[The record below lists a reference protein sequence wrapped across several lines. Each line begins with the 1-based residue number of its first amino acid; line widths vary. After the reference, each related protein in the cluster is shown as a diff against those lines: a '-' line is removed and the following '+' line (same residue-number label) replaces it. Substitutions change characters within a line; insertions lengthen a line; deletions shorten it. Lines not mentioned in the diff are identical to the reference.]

1 MTTPKEVE
9 IKLELAPASLPQ
21 FKKIPLIRALKAPAR
36 RATEVSV
43 YFDTD
48 THKLRK
54 NGLMLRVRRTG
65 NRYIQTIKATGNS
78 GLFERDEWENEI
90 ASEAPDLDL
99 AHGIA
104 LEPLISDKFRRQ
116 LKPMFET
123 RVRRTVYPLTN
134 GAHAIALTVDQG
146 KIDTGA
152 RSAPLCEIELELER
166 GNQTELFEIA
176 REITR
181 ALPAQLGLKS
191 KSERGY
197 ELLDGEQGAP
207 VKAAA
212 VDLVAGTSTRDGFK
226 IIGRACLKQVVGN
239 EPALL
244 KGEPEGVH
252 QMRVGLRRLRA
263 AMSLFGG
270 ILGDPQTAAIKAE
283 LKWLAGELG
292 PARELEVL
300 MKRVLAPVKKRHA
313 RWDGVPSLSRDF
325 DERHEAAL
333 AQAQNAV
340 KSARFRALALEV
352 AAWLETGE
360 WTKPQDDLVRDR
372 GDLPIEVAAA
382 EQLNRRRKKIRK
394 QGKALARLDA
404 QCRHK
409 LRIQAKKVRYAAEF
423 FAGVFPGKRA
433 AKRREKFS
441 SALERLQDG
450 LGELND
456 IVVHEELITA
466 MGVRRRRTSRKRAF
480 AAGLLTGREDARL
493 DAAMAAATAAYA
505 EWAKVK
511 RFWR

>member
-21 FKKIPLIRALKAPAR
+21 LKKIPFIGALKAPTR

-99 AHGIA
+99 ARGTA
-104 LEPLISDKFRRQ
+104 LEPLISEKFRRQ

-176 REITR
+176 RELTR
-181 ALPAQLGLKS
+181 ALPVQLAFKS

-212 VDLVAGTSTRDGFK
+212 VDLVSGTSTRDAFK

-263 AMSLFGG
+263 SMALFGG

-283 LKWLAGELG
+283 LKWLAGELA
-292 PARELEVL
+292 PARELDVL
-300 MKRVLAPVKKRHA
+300 MKRVLAPVKKRHV

-325 DERHEAAL
+325 AERHEAAL
-333 AQAQNAV
+333 ARAQNAV
-340 KSARFRALALEV
+340 KSARFRALTLEV
-352 AAWLETGE
+352 AAWLEAGE

-372 GDLPIEVAAA
+372 GDLLIEVAAA

-404 QCRHK
+404 QRRHK
-409 LRIQAKKVRYAAEF
+409 LRIRAKKVRYAAEF

-433 AKRREKFS
+433 AKRREKFLA
-441 SALERLQDG
+441 ALERLQDG